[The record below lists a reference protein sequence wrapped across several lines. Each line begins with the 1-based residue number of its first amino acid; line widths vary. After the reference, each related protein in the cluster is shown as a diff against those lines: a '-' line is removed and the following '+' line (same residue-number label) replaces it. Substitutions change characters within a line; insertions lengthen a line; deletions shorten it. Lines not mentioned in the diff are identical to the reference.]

1 MTRLLP
7 IALLCTLAVSHA
19 VLADSGIEPHFGHPY
34 VFADRIVFASV
45 DGTHLIGIDKQGRL
59 QWESAF
65 PARVS
70 LQRSADQLLVQSG
83 RGVDR
88 VNVADGTR
96 SQLFWLPANE
106 TLIADDE
113 NNFLAVADSRF
124 DHKHVRIINPLTH
137 STEWESSSIESIVHV
152 TASTV
157 VAVTADRKHDRKPK
171 GYSLE
176 HGNLRGFDR
185 HTGQIHWSMPLSSR
199 STLSIVSAE
208 AEGFLAVI
216 DWLTRYDPSI
226 GDSVLIALN
235 PDTGATLSKRIGN
248 FEYLWPLE
256 DAVGVLE
263 RTDRTGES
271 EFYVCK
277 LPGCS
282 KENPVLLSTKE
293 ALRVRVYGEYIIT
306 AGFYDTA
313 CFERA
318 TGARLWEKGQ
328 LEWSQPFDDEMVVM
342 DFSPTDQS
350 ARIVAIELRSG
361 QERVL
366 FSRKVTLQDK
376 GNFKPW

>member
-1 MTRLLP
+1 MRRLLP
-7 IALLCTLAVSHA
+7 VALLCALAVSHS
-19 VLADSGIEPHFGHPY
+19 VLADSGIEPTFGHPY
-34 VFADRIVFASV
+34 VFADRIVFTSV
-45 DGTHLIGIDKQGRL
+45 DGTHVIGIDKQGHL

-65 PARVS
+65 PMRV
-70 LQRSADQLLVQSG
+70 LVQRSDNQLLVQSG
-83 RGVDR
+83 RSVDR

-96 SQLFWLPANE
+96 SQLFWLPPNE
-106 TLIADDE
+106 ALIADYE
-113 NNFLAVADSRF
+113 NNFLAAADSRF
-124 DHKHVRIINPLTH
+124 DHKHLRIINPLTY

-157 VAVTADRKHDRKPK
+157 VAVTADRKYDRKSK

-199 STLSIVSAE
+199 STPSIVSAE
-208 AEGFLAVI
+208 ADSFLAVI
-216 DWLTRYDPSI
+216 DWLTTYDPSI
-226 GDSVLIALN
+226 GDSVLLGLN
-235 PDTGATLSKRIGN
+235 ADTGAILSKRIGR
-248 FEYLWPLE
+248 FEDLWPLE
-256 DAVGVLE
+256 EAVGVLE
-263 RTDRTGES
+263 RTGRTGES

-277 LPGCS
+277 LPSCS

-306 AGFYDTA
+306 AGFYDAA

-328 LEWSQPFDDEMVVM
+328 LEWSQPFDDEMVVT

-350 ARIVAIELRSG
+350 TRIVGIDLRSG

-366 FSRKVTLQDK
+366 FSRRITLQDK
-376 GNFKPW
+376 ANFKPW